1 MSEKKGFLSGLF
13 GKKKSG
19 GCCNMEIVA
28 ESDTEEQTP
37 SCACSGEDSA
47 LETSMQ
53 DCCRGTESGICCIKV
68 FGTECAACHEQLE
81 NVKAAVKAMGL
92 SMEVEYITDL
102 QKVMG
107 YGVMRTPAIVV
118 NEKVI
123 SVGKV
128 LKAKNVQKL
137 LQQCLEEGIE

>member
-1 MSEKKGFLSGLF
+1 MTLFDFHKNKKEERKASACVPN
-13 GKKKSG
+13 G
-19 GCCNMEIVA
+19 GYPVSRIEEIGDG
-28 ESDTEEQTP
+28 SRR
-37 SCACSGEDSA
+37 
-47 LETSMQ
+47 ETSS
-53 DCCRGTESGICCIKV
+53 DICCIKV
-68 FGTECAACHEQLE
+68 LGTGCAACHEQLK
-81 NVKAAVKAMGL
+81 NVEAAVKAMGL